1 MRIGQGFDLHRMIAG
16 RRLLLGGVE
25 IPSEKGEDGHSDG
38 DVLLHAVIDA
48 LLGAEALGDIGQH
61 FPPSDMAY
69 KDADS
74 RKLLEET
81 LKLTKCRLVN
91 LDATVILQSP
101 KLAPHIMSIRK
112 SLATLLDVDIS
123 SVSVKAKTAEHILG
137 ELGRGD
143 AVIAEVAVLVE

>member
-1 MRIGQGFDLHRMIAG
+1 MRIGQGFDLHRLVAG

-74 RKLLEET
+74 KKLLKET
-81 LKLTKCRLVN
+81 LKLTKCSLVN

-101 KLAPHIMSIRK
+101 KLAPHILSIRE

-123 SVSVKAKTAEHILG
+123 AVSVKAKTAEHILG

>member
-1 MRIGQGFDLHRMIAG
+1 MRIGQGFDLHRMVEG
-16 RRLLLGGVE
+16 RRLLIGGVE

-74 RKLLEET
+74 RKLLSRT
-81 LKLTKCRLVN
+81 LTLTKCRLVN
-91 LDATVILQSP
+91 LDATVILQRP
-101 KLAPHIMSIRK
+101 KLAPHIMAIRE
-112 SLATLLDVDIS
+112 SLASLLNVDIS
-123 SVSVKAKTAEHILG
+123 NISVKAKTAEHILG

-143 AVIAEVAVLVE
+143 AIIAEVSVLVE

>member
-1 MRIGQGFDLHRMIAG
+1 MRIGQGFDLHRMVSG
-16 RRLLLGGVE
+16 RKLLLGGVE
-25 IPSEKGEDGHSDG
+25 IPSDKGEDGHSDG

-74 RKLLEET
+74 RLLLKET
-81 LKLTKCRLVN
+81 LKLTKLHLVN
-91 LDATVILQSP
+91 LDATVILQAP
-101 KLAPHIMSIRK
+101 KLAPHIMAIRE
-112 SLATLLDVDIS
+112 SLASLLGVDIS
-123 SVSVKAKTAEHILG
+123 AVSVKAKTAEHILG

-143 AVIAEVAVLVE
+143 AVIAEVSVLVE